1 MVDLFKVSYFKLILI
16 MIINYNN
23 GYIVLKVMHMIHDCK
38 CEPGSG
44 CGGEFE
50 FLELENHLIISVI
63 C

>member
-1 MVDLFKVSYFKLILI
+1 